1 MLKVNPSFIKSV
13 VIQFGIISIYIQFGI
28 IVIINLFIKLLGPFH
43 SIIIK
48 IEA

>member
-28 IVIINLFIKLLGPFH
+28 IF
-43 SIIIK
+43 IIIL
-48 IEA
+48 IYFSSYLAFP